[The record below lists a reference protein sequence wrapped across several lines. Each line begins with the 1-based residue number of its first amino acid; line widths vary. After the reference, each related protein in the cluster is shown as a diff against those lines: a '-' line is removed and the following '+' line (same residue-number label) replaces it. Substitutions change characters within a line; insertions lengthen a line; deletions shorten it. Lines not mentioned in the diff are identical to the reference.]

1 MQLAAPLEVLS
12 ALGMKGLPAS
22 TTGDR
27 LAKMHFNHAPTRSE
41 LKRLPNLLVRP
52 VLVFESAMQPGAVAV
67 LDVLRA
73 SLERLPGAAPA
84 ESGPA
89 AAARRRASHEALK
102 P

>member
-27 LAKMHFNHAPTRSE
+27 LAKMRFNHAPTRSE
-41 LKRLPNLLVRP
+41 ATA
-52 VLVFESAMQPGAVAV
+52 ESAGPPGAGVRVGHAAGGAVAV

-84 ESGPA
+84 ESGPV